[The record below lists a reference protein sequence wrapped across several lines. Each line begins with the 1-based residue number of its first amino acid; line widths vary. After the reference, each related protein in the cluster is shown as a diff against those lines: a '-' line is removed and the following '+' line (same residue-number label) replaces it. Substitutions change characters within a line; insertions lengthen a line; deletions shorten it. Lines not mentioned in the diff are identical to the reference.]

1 MNQAQTHTA
10 EMADAAPDDEGLA
23 TPLLSKRQVLGYYDH
38 LRATLAAAEASDC
51 DGRTFGQEVAASL
64 VIAWAREAHADGR
77 KLMFIGNGGSAA
89 IASHMAT
96 DYSKNGGMRALCL
109 NDGAMLTC
117 LGNDYGYEQVF
128 AKQIELFAQAG
139 DLLIAISSS
148 GRSPNIL
155 NAVAAARARGCRVV
169 TLSGFTPDN
178 PLRREGDINFFLAS
192 DQYGFVELGHL
203 TICHAILDF
212 ACGQRVPL
220 TAAAG

>member
-1 MNQAQTHTA
+1 MTKSRKLQAEDRFGDIHQ
-10 EMADAAPDDEGLA
+10 DVAAS
-23 TPLLSKRQVLGYYDH
+23 PLVSKQQLHGYYDV
-38 LRATLAAAEASDC
+38 LRDTLAAAEVTDRH
-51 DGRTFGQEVAASL
+51 GRPFAQEIAASL
-64 VIAWAREAHADGR
+64 VIAWAREVHADGR

-96 DYSKNGGMRALCL
+96 DYSKNGGIRALCL

-128 AKQIELFAQAG
+128 AKQIELYAQQG
-139 DLLIAISSS
+139 DMLIAISSS

-155 NAVAAARARGCRVV
+155 NAVEAARARGCRIVS
-169 TLSGFTPDN
+169 LSGFSADN
-178 PLRREGDINFFLAS
+178 PLRQQGDINFYLGS
-192 DQYGFVELGHL
+192 DRYGYVELGHL

-220 TAAAG
+220 PAAG